1 MFWVVLLISK
11 LAFSFYAEIKP
22 LVKPTK
28 DIMRVHIS
36 VYRWHEF
43 FPHAKSNMGV
53 VIALW
58 SPVILVYFMD
68 TQIWYAIVSTLVGG
82 LNGAFR
88 RLGEIRTLGMLR
100 SRFQSLPEAFNA
112 CLVPNEKSETPKKK
126 GIMATFTRKFDQVP
140 SSKDKEAARFA
151 QMWNKI
157 ISSFREEDLISDRL
171 SVPLNIHL
179 YFNLDD
185 FEILLIGEEFS
196 ENIHYYAGKWNSCLC
211 HIGLTVI
218 WILSAG
224 HLFCWLVR
232 SQ

>member
-1 MFWVVLLISK
+1 MHESALSLFKYTMFWVVLLISK

-88 RLGEIRTLGMLR
+88 RLGEVHTYFPCKLSLFMIKRHTLT
-100 SRFQSLPEAFNA
+100 S
-112 CLVPNEKSETPKKK
+112 
-126 GIMATFTRKFDQVP
+126 
-140 SSKDKEAARFA
+140 
-151 QMWNKI
+151 
-157 ISSFREEDLISDRL
+157 
-171 SVPLNIHL
+171 
-179 YFNLDD
+179 
-185 FEILLIGEEFS
+185 
-196 ENIHYYAGKWNSCLC
+196 
-211 HIGLTVI
+211 
-218 WILSAG
+218 
-224 HLFCWLVR
+224 
-232 SQ
+232 